1 MILVQYL
8 HFEMLQNTIESNAK
22 KLTLQL
28 DIHQLDQDQ
37 IETLQDNLK
46 SYKGDKTLFFN
57 IYDTDKK
64 VKLMLNSKKPK
75 VNITPDLLQYL
86 DEKAWHYKLN

>member
-1 MILVQYL
+1 MQYL

-37 IETLQDNLK
+37 IEALQDNLK
-46 SYKGDKTLFFN
+46 SYKGDKTLSFN

-64 VKLMLNSKKPK
+64 VKLMLNSKKQK
-75 VNITPDLLQYL
+75 VNITPDLLQFL

>member
-1 MILVQYL
+1 MQYL
-8 HFEMLQNTIESNAK
+8 HFEILQNTIESNAK

-46 SYKGDKTLFFN
+46 SYKGDKPLFFN

-64 VKLMLNSKKPK
+64 VKLMLNSKKQK